1 LRCNCGDLGA
11 VRHLLVSTAS
21 GIVGAGLS
29 EPVGIVLLGLF
40 EVALSEQA
48 TLPPEQR
55 RRYLVLI
62 DEFQAYRGADY
73 QGTLAELYQYSG
85 SFALVM

>member
-1 LRCNCGDLGA
+1 M
-11 VRHLLVSTAS
+11 S

-48 TLPPEQR
+48 TLPQEQR

-62 DEFQAYRGADY
+62 DEFQA
-73 QGTLAELYQYSG
+73 
-85 SFALVM
+85 